1 MKKLLLASVLAFM
14 SSPMNANAQHGD
26 WPQVVLRLDVPYG
39 DLNLTNE
46 FGAQTLLRRIK
57 FAATR
62 VCGGAPDGFDLVAR
76 RQFRACM
83 GTAVDDAFAQ
93 VHAPSV
99 TALYS
104 GQSENDPRFASGYT
118 RR

>member
-14 SSPMNANAQHGD
+14 SSPMIANAQPGD
-26 WPQVVLRLDVPYG
+26 WPQDVLRLDVPYG

-57 FAATR
+57 FAAIR
-62 VCGGAPDGFDLVAR
+62 VCGGAPDGFDPTGR

-83 GTAVDDAFAQ
+83 RTAMDDAVAQ
-93 VHAPSV
+93 AHVSLV
-99 TALYS
+99 TALYT
-104 GQSENDPRFASGYT
+104 GQSEDDPRFASGYP
-118 RR
+118 RC